1 MEKVLERSEVKKED
15 TWDVESIYRSIKDWQ
30 EDYDDCRSKITNLEE
45 QKDTFLKDSKH
56 FKDFILLSDKVERQ
70 LEKIYVYAN
79 LRNNE
84 DTANTTYQELLGKG
98 LNLYQEYSEKTNFV
112 VPLILKEDKKKI
124 ESFIDSEEELAPF
137 RHTIEDILRYQGH
150 NLSEVE
156 EKVIAAYNTVLS
168 SASKTADMLM
178 DADMRFG
185 NIKDEDGRKV
195 ELTQSNYGIYLRSN
209 DRRVR
214 KDAFEK
220 MNQVFGSFKNTLTS
234 TLESTIKCN
243 STTARLKNFHSS
255 LELSLFENN
264 IPVSLYHNLI
274 SVVHNNL
281 EPLYKYFNIKKNKLG
296 LKEFHLYDGYVS
308 TVTDISKKYS
318 FEEGK
323 ELVINAL
330 SVLGEDYIE
339 TLKKAFTERWIDIY
353 PNRGKTSGAYSS
365 GTYDTKPFV
374 LLNYTEDYN
383 DVSTLAHELGHSM
396 HSYLSNTHND
406 HTNASYPIFLAE
418 IASTVNELLLSYY
431 MEHHASTTEEK
442 LAILNERLDT
452 FKGTIYRQTMF
463 AEFELYMHDA
473 VDKGEVLTAEK
484 LCDKYY
490 ELNKLYFGDDLVV
503 DNDIRY
509 EWLRIPHF
517 YRPFYVYQY
526 ATGLSIASYIAKNIL
541 EKKEGFRDKYL
552 EFLSSGGKDDPL
564 EILKIIDV
572 DLTDT
577 KVFEESLTMF
587 KETVNTFEHLQS

>member
-30 EDYDDCRSKITNLEE
+30 EDYEDCRSKITNLEE
-45 QKDTFLKDSKH
+45 QKDSFLKDSKH
-56 FKDFILLSDKVERQ
+56 FKDFILLSDNVERQ

-84 DTANTTYQELLGKG
+84 DTTNTTYQELLGKG

-124 ESFIDSEEELAPF
+124 ESFIESEEELAPF
-137 RHTIEDILRYQGH
+137 CHTIEDILRYQGH

-490 ELNKLYFGDDLVV
+490 ELNKLYFGDNVVV

-541 EKKEGFRDKYL
+541 EGKEGFRDKYL

>member
-56 FKDFILLSDKVERQ
+56 FKDFILLSDNVERQ

-84 DTANTTYQELLGKG
+84 DTTNTTYQELLGKG

-112 VPLILKEDKKKI
+112 VPLILKENKKKI

-541 EKKEGFRDKYL
+541 EGKEGFRDKYL

>member
-56 FKDFILLSDKVERQ
+56 FKDFILLSDNVERQ

-84 DTANTTYQELLGKG
+84 DTTNTTYQELLGKG

-185 NIKDEDGRKV
+185 NIKDEDSRKV

-431 MEHHASTTEEK
+431 MEHHARTPEEK

>member
-15 TWDVESIYRSIKDWQ
+15 TWDVESIYSTIDLWQ
-30 EDYDDCRSKITNLEE
+30 EDYKRCRMAISSLEE
-45 QKDTFLKDSKH
+45 QKETFLKNARN
-56 FKDFILLSDKVERQ
+56 FKEFIIQSDQVDRL
-70 LEKIYVYAN
+70 LEKIYVYAS
-79 LRNNE
+79 LKNNE
-84 DTANTTYQELLGKG
+84 DMASTQYQELLGKSE
-98 LNLYQEYSEKTNFV
+98 NLYQEYSEKLNFV
-112 VPLILKEDKKKI
+112 VPYILKEDKKKI
-124 ESFIDSEEELAPF
+124 ESFMEEEEELMPF
-137 RHTIEDILRYQGH
+137 RHMIEDTLRYQNH
-150 NLSEVE
+150 HLSEVE

-185 NIKDEDGRKV
+185 NILDEDGNEV
-195 ELTQSNYGIYLRSN
+195 ELTQSNYSTYICSK

-214 KDAFEK
+214 KDAFLK
-220 MNQVFGSFKNTLTS
+220 MHQVFGNFKNTLAT
-234 TLESTIKCN
+234 TLESTVKCN
-243 STTARLKNFHSS
+243 SVTARLKNFDSS
-255 LELSLFENN
+255 LELSLFGNN
-264 IPVSLYHNLI
+264 IPTVLYHNLI
-274 SVVHNNL
+274 RVVHDNL
-281 EPLYKYFNIKKNKLG
+281 EPLYKYFSVKKKKLG
-296 LKEFHLYDGYVS
+296 LEEFHLYDGYVS
-308 TVTDISKKYS
+308 TVLDITKKYS

-323 ELVINAL
+323 QLVLDAL
-330 SVLGEDYIE
+330 SVLGDDYIHVLE
-339 TLKKAFTERWIDIY
+339 KAFTDRWIDIY

-374 LLNYTEDYN
+374 LLNYMGDYS

-396 HSYLSNTHND
+396 HSYLSNTHNE

-431 MEHHASTTEEK
+431 MENHADTKEEK
-442 LAILNERLDT
+442 LAIINERLDT

-473 VDKGEVLTAEK
+473 VDKGEVLTAEM

-490 ELNKLYFGDDLVV
+490 ELNKLYFGDDVVV
-503 DNDIRY
+503 DHDIRY

-526 ATGLSIASYIAKNIL
+526 ATGLSIASYIAQNIL
-541 EKKEGFRDKYL
+541 EGKDGFRNQYL

-564 EILKIIDV
+564 ELLKIVDV

-577 KVFEESLTMF
+577 KVLQKSLTMF
-587 KETVNTFEHLQS
+587 KETVDTFEQLQS

>member
-15 TWDVESIYRSIKDWQ
+15 TWDVESIYKSLKIWQ
-30 EDYDDCRSKITNLEE
+30 QDYEKCRKEISYLEG
-45 QKDTFLKDSKH
+45 QKDSFLKDAKH

-79 LRNNE
+79 LKSNE
-84 DTANTTYQELLGKG
+84 DMANTRYQELLGKG

-124 ESFIDSEEELAPF
+124 KSFIESEEELTPF
-137 RHTIEDILRYQGH
+137 RHTIENILRYQGH

-156 EKVIAAYNTVLS
+156 EKIIAAYNTVLS

-185 NIKDEDGRKV
+185 NIVDEEGIET

-243 STTARLKNFHSS
+243 STTARLKNFNSS
-255 LELSLFENN
+255 LEFSLFENN
-264 IPVSLYHNLI
+264 IPTTLYHNLI

-281 EPLYKYFNIKKNKLG
+281 ESLYKYFNIKKKKLD

-308 TVTDISKKYS
+308 TVTDITRKYS

-323 ELVINAL
+323 QLVINAL

-374 LLNYTEDYN
+374 LLNYTENYN

-396 HSYLSNTHND
+396 HSHLSNTHND

-431 MEHHASTTEEK
+431 MEHHATTKEEK

-463 AEFELYMHDA
+463 AEFELYMHEA
-473 VDKGEVLTAEK
+473 VDKGEVLTADK

-490 ELNKLYFGDDLVV
+490 ELNKLYFGDDVVV
-503 DNDIRY
+503 DSDIRY

-526 ATGLSIASYIAKNIL
+526 ATGLSIASYITKNIIE
-541 EKKEGFRDKYL
+541 EKEEFCEKYL

-572 DLTDT
+572 DLTDK
-577 KVFEESLTMF
+577 KVLEESLTMF
-587 KETVNTFEHLQS
+587 KETVDTFEHLQS

>member
-178 DADMRFG
+178 DADMHFG

-308 TVTDISKKYS
+308 TVTDITKKYS

-323 ELVINAL
+323 QLVINAL

-490 ELNKLYFGDDLVV
+490 ELNKLYFGDDVVV

-541 EKKEGFRDKYL
+541 EGKEGFRDKYL

-587 KETVNTFEHLQS
+587 KETINTFEHLQS

>member
-30 EDYDDCRSKITNLEE
+30 EDYEDCRSKITNLEE
-45 QKDTFLKDSKH
+45 QKDSFLKDSKH

-70 LEKIYVYAN
+70 LDKIYVYAN

-84 DTANTTYQELLGKG
+84 DTTNTTYQELLGKG

-124 ESFIDSEEELAPF
+124 ESFIESEEELAPF
-137 RHTIEDILRYQGH
+137 CHTIEDILRYQGH

-490 ELNKLYFGDDLVV
+490 ELNKLYFGDDVVV

-526 ATGLSIASYIAKNIL
+526 ATGLSTASNIAKNIL

>member
-15 TWDVESIYRSIKDWQ
+15 TWDVESIYQDIKDWQ
-30 EDYDDCRSKITNLEE
+30 EDYEDCRSKITNLEK
-45 QKDTFLKDSKH
+45 QRTSFLKDSKH
-56 FKDFILLSDKVERQ
+56 FKDFILLSDKLERQ

-79 LRNNE
+79 LKNNE
-84 DTANTTYQELLGKG
+84 DTTNTTYQELLGKAS
-98 LNLYQEYSEKTNFV
+98 NLYQEYSEKTNFV

-124 ESFIDSEEELAPF
+124 ESFIDSEEELTPF
-137 RHTIEDILRYQGH
+137 RHTMENILRYQGH

-185 NIKDEDGRKV
+185 NIKDEDKKEV
-195 ELTQSNYGIYLRSN
+195 ELTQSNYGIYLRSK

-220 MNQVFGSFKNTLTS
+220 IHQVFGNFKNTLTS

-243 STTARLKNFHSS
+243 STMARLKNFNSS
-255 LELSLFENN
+255 LEFSLFKNN
-264 IPVSLYHNLI
+264 IPTSLYHNLI

-281 EPLYKYFNIKKNKLG
+281 EPLYKYFNIKKKKLG

-308 TVTDISKKYS
+308 TVADITRKYS

-323 ELVINAL
+323 QLVINAL
-330 SVLGEDYIE
+330 SILGKDYID
-339 TLKKAFTERWIDIY
+339 TLQKAFTERWIDIY

-396 HSYLSNTHND
+396 HSYLSNIHNE

-431 MEHHASTTEEK
+431 MEHHANTKDEK

-463 AEFELYMHDA
+463 AEFELYMHDTI
-473 VDKGEVLTAEK
+473 DKSEVLTAEK
-484 LCDKYY
+484 LCNKYY
-490 ELNKLYFGDDLVV
+490 ELNKLYFGKDVV
-503 DNDIRY
+503 IDSDIRY

-526 ATGLSIASYIAKNIL
+526 ATGLSIASYIVKNIL
-541 EKKEGFRDKYL
+541 EQKEGFREKYL

-564 EILKIIDV
+564 ETLKIIDI
-572 DLTDT
+572 DLTDK
-577 KVFEESLTMF
+577 KVLEESLTMF
-587 KETVNTFEHLQS
+587 KETVDTFEHLQS

>member
-56 FKDFILLSDKVERQ
+56 FKDFILLSDNVERQ

-84 DTANTTYQELLGKG
+84 DTTNTTYQELLGKG

-124 ESFIDSEEELAPF
+124 ESFIDSEEELHPF

-318 FEEGK
+318 FEEAK

-431 MEHHASTTEEK
+431 MEHHASTKEEK

-490 ELNKLYFGDDLVV
+490 ELNKLYFGDDVVV

-541 EKKEGFRDKYL
+541 EGKEGFRDKYL

>member
-30 EDYDDCRSKITNLEE
+30 EDYEDCRSKITNLEE
-45 QKDTFLKDSKH
+45 QKDSFLKDSKH
-56 FKDFILLSDKVERQ
+56 FKDFILLSDNVERQ

-84 DTANTTYQELLGKG
+84 DTTNTTYQELLGKG

-490 ELNKLYFGDDLVV
+490 ELNKLYFGDDVVV

-587 KETVNTFEHLQS
+587 KETINTFEHLQS

>member
-1 MEKVLERSEVKKED
+1 M
-15 TWDVESIYRSIKDWQ
+15 
-30 EDYDDCRSKITNLEE
+30 
-45 QKDTFLKDSKH
+45 
-56 FKDFILLSDKVERQ
+56 
-70 LEKIYVYAN
+70 YAN

-84 DTANTTYQELLGKG
+84 DTTNTTYQELLGKG

-137 RHTIEDILRYQGH
+137 CHTIEDILRYQGH

-365 GTYDTKPFV
+365 GTYDTNPFV

-587 KETVNTFEHLQS
+587 KETINTFEHLQS

>member
-1 MEKVLERSEVKKED
+1 MIKIKPRSEQKKED

-490 ELNKLYFGDDLVV
+490 ELNKLYFGDDVVV

-541 EKKEGFRDKYL
+541 EGKEGFRDKYL

>member
-1 MEKVLERSEVKKED
+1 MEKVLERSEVKKEN
-15 TWDVESIYRSIKDWQ
+15 TWDVESIYQNVEDWQ
-30 EDYDDCRSKITNLEE
+30 KDYTECRKEITYLEG
-45 QKDTFLKDSKH
+45 QKEEFLKNAKN
-56 FKDFILLSDKVERQ
+56 FKEFILLSDKVERQ

-79 LRNNE
+79 LKNNE
-84 DTANTTYQELLGKG
+84 DMANTKYQELLGKG
-98 LNLYQEYSEKTNFV
+98 SNLYQEYSEKTNFV

-124 ESFIDSEEELAPF
+124 ESYIESEKELIPF

-156 EKVIAAYNTVLS
+156 EKVVAAYNTVLS

-185 NIKDEDGRKV
+185 NILDEEENEV
-195 ELTQSNYGIYLRSN
+195 ELTQSNYGIYIRSN

-220 MNQVFGSFKNTLTS
+220 IHQVFGSFQNTLTT
-234 TLESTIKCN
+234 TLESTVKCN
-243 STTARLKNFHSS
+243 STTARLKNFKSS

-264 IPVSLYHNLI
+264 IPESLYHNLI

-281 EPLYKYFNIKKNKLG
+281 DPLYKYFNIKKKKLG

-308 TVTDISKKYS
+308 TVTDITKKYS
-318 FEEGK
+318 FEDGK
-323 ELVINAL
+323 KLVLDAL

-339 TLKKAFTERWIDIY
+339 TLKKAFSERWIDVY

-374 LLNYTEDYN
+374 LLNYTGDYN

-396 HSYLSNTHND
+396 HSYLSNTHNE

-431 MEHHASTTEEK
+431 MEHHANTKEEK

-452 FKGTIYRQTMF
+452 FKATIYRQTMF
-463 AEFELYMHDA
+463 AEFELYMHEA

-490 ELNKLYFGDDLVV
+490 ELNKLYFGKNVVV
-503 DNDIRY
+503 DSDIRY

-541 EKKEGFRDKYL
+541 EEKEGFRDKYL
-552 EFLSSGGKDDPL
+552 EFLSSGGKDNPL

-577 KVFEESLTMF
+577 KVLEESLTMF
-587 KETVNTFEHLQS
+587 KETVDAFEQLQS

>member
-56 FKDFILLSDKVERQ
+56 FKDFILLSDNVERQ

-98 LNLYQEYSEKTNFV
+98 LNLYQEYDEKTNFV

-124 ESFIDSEEELAPF
+124 ESFIDSEEELHPF

-296 LKEFHLYDGYVS
+296 LEEFHLYDGYVS

-431 MEHHASTTEEK
+431 MEHHARTPEEK

>member
-15 TWDVESIYRSIKDWQ
+15 TWDVESIYGSIKDWQ
-30 EDYDDCRSKITNLEE
+30 EDYEDCRSKITYLEE
-45 QKDTFLKDSKH
+45 QKDSFLKDSKH

-70 LEKIYVYAN
+70 LEKIYVYAS
-79 LRNNE
+79 LKNNE
-84 DTANTTYQELLGKG
+84 DTANTKYQELLGQG
-98 LNLYQEYSEKTNFV
+98 LNLYQEYDEKTNFV

-124 ESFIDSEEELAPF
+124 ESFIDSEEELTPF
-137 RHTIEDILRYQGH
+137 RHTVEDILRYQGH

-156 EKVIAAYNTVLS
+156 EKVIAAYNTVLT

-185 NIKDEDGRKV
+185 NIKDEDGREV
-195 ELTQSNYGIYLRSN
+195 ELTQSNYGIYIRSN

-220 MNQVFGSFKNTLTS
+220 IHQVFGSFKNTLTS

-255 LELSLFENN
+255 LELSLFINN
-264 IPVSLYHNLI
+264 IPDSLYHNLI

-281 EPLYKYFNIKKNKLG
+281 EPLYKYFNIKKKKLG

-308 TVTDISKKYS
+308 TVADITKKYS

-374 LLNYTEDYN
+374 LLNYTGDYN

-406 HTNASYPIFLAE
+406 HTNAGYPIFLAE

-431 MEHHASTTEEK
+431 MEHHASTKEEK

-490 ELNKLYFGDDLVV
+490 ELNKLYFGDDVVV

-541 EKKEGFRDKYL
+541 EEKEGFRDKYL

-564 EILKIIDV
+564 EILKIINV

-577 KVFEESLTMF
+577 KVLEESLTMF
-587 KETVNTFEHLQS
+587 KETVDTFEQLQS

>member
-30 EDYDDCRSKITNLEE
+30 EDYEDCRSKITNLEE

-56 FKDFILLSDKVERQ
+56 FKDFILLSDNVERQ

-84 DTANTTYQELLGKG
+84 DTTNTTYQELLGKG
-98 LNLYQEYSEKTNFV
+98 LNLYQEYDEKTNFV

-168 SASKTADMLM
+168 SARKTADMLM

-195 ELTQSNYGIYLRSN
+195 ELTQSNYDIYLRSN

-323 ELVINAL
+323 QLVINAL

-431 MEHHASTTEEK
+431 MEHHASTKEEK

-490 ELNKLYFGDDLVV
+490 ELNKLYFGDGVVV

-541 EKKEGFRDKYL
+541 EGKEGFRDKYL

>member
-124 ESFIDSEEELAPF
+124 ESFIDSEEELHPF

-490 ELNKLYFGDDLVV
+490 ELNKLYFGDDVVV

>member
-84 DTANTTYQELLGKG
+84 DTTNTTYQELLGKG

-339 TLKKAFTERWIDIY
+339 ILKKAFTERWIDIY

-452 FKGTIYRQTMF
+452 SKGTIYRQTMF

-490 ELNKLYFGDDLVV
+490 ELNKLYFGDDVVV
-503 DNDIRY
+503 DNEIRY

-541 EKKEGFRDKYL
+541 EGKEGFRDKYL

>member
-15 TWDVESIYRSIKDWQ
+15 TWDVESIYRSTKDWQ

-56 FKDFILLSDKVERQ
+56 FKDFILLSDNVERQ

-84 DTANTTYQELLGKG
+84 DTTNTTYQELLGKG
-98 LNLYQEYSEKTNFV
+98 LNLYQEYSEKTNFI

-124 ESFIDSEEELAPF
+124 ESFIDSEEELHPF

-365 GTYDTKPFV
+365 GTYDTNPFV

-490 ELNKLYFGDDLVV
+490 ELNKLYFGDDVVV

-541 EKKEGFRDKYL
+541 EGKEGFRDKYL

>member
-1 MEKVLERSEVKKED
+1 MKKVLEGSEVKKED
-15 TWDVESIYRSIKDWQ
+15 TWDVESIYKSLKIWQ
-30 EDYDDCRSKITNLEE
+30 QDYEKCRKEISYLEG
-45 QKDTFLKDSKH
+45 QKDSFLKDAKH

-79 LRNNE
+79 LKSNE
-84 DTANTTYQELLGKG
+84 DMANTRYQELLGKG

-124 ESFIDSEEELAPF
+124 KSFIESEEELTPF
-137 RHTIEDILRYQGH
+137 RHTIENILRYQGH

-156 EKVIAAYNTVLS
+156 EKIIAAYNTVLS

-185 NIKDEDGRKV
+185 NIVDEEGIET

-243 STTARLKNFHSS
+243 STTARLKNFNSS
-255 LELSLFENN
+255 LEFSLFENN
-264 IPVSLYHNLI
+264 IPTTLYHNLI

-281 EPLYKYFNIKKNKLG
+281 ESLYKYFNIKKKKLD

-308 TVTDISKKYS
+308 TVTDITRKYS

-323 ELVINAL
+323 QLVINAL

-374 LLNYTEDYN
+374 LLNYTENYN

-396 HSYLSNTHND
+396 HSHLSNTHND

-431 MEHHASTTEEK
+431 MEHHATTKEEK

-463 AEFELYMHDA
+463 AEFELYMHEA
-473 VDKGEVLTAEK
+473 VDKGEVLTADK

-490 ELNKLYFGDDLVV
+490 ELNKLYFGDDVVV
-503 DNDIRY
+503 DSDIRY

-526 ATGLSIASYIAKNIL
+526 ATGLSIASYITKNIIE
-541 EKKEGFRDKYL
+541 EKEEFCEKYL

-572 DLTDT
+572 DLTDK
-577 KVFEESLTMF
+577 KVLEESLTMF
-587 KETVNTFEHLQS
+587 KETVDTFEHLQS

>member
-56 FKDFILLSDKVERQ
+56 FKDFILLSDNVERQ

-84 DTANTTYQELLGKG
+84 DTTNTTYQELLGKG
-98 LNLYQEYSEKTNFV
+98 LNLYQEYSEKTNFI

-124 ESFIDSEEELAPF
+124 ESFIDSEEELHPF

-209 DRRVR
+209 NRRVR

-490 ELNKLYFGDDLVV
+490 ELNKLYFGDDVVV

>member
-56 FKDFILLSDKVERQ
+56 FKDFILLSDNVERQ

-112 VPLILKEDKKKI
+112 VPLILKENKKKI

-296 LKEFHLYDGYVS
+296 LEEFHLYDGYVS

-541 EKKEGFRDKYL
+541 EGKEGFRDKYL

>member
-30 EDYDDCRSKITNLEE
+30 EDYEDCRSKIINLEE
-45 QKDTFLKDSKH
+45 QKDSFLKDSKH
-56 FKDFILLSDKVERQ
+56 FKDFILLSDNVERQ

-84 DTANTTYQELLGKG
+84 DTTNTTYQELLGKG
-98 LNLYQEYSEKTNFV
+98 LNLYQEYDEKTNFV

-296 LKEFHLYDGYVS
+296 LEEFHLYDGYVS

-323 ELVINAL
+323 QLAINAL

-431 MEHHASTTEEK
+431 MEHHASTKEEK

-490 ELNKLYFGDDLVV
+490 ELNKLYFGDDVVV

-541 EKKEGFRDKYL
+541 EGKEGFRDKYL

>member
-15 TWDVESIYRSIKDWQ
+15 TWDVESIYSTIDLWQ
-30 EDYDDCRSKITNLEE
+30 EDYKRCRMAISSLEE
-45 QKDTFLKDSKH
+45 QKETFLKNARN
-56 FKDFILLSDKVERQ
+56 FKEFIIQSDQVDRL
-70 LEKIYVYAN
+70 LEKIYVYAS
-79 LRNNE
+79 LKNNE
-84 DTANTTYQELLGKG
+84 DMANTQYQELLGKSE
-98 LNLYQEYSEKTNFV
+98 NLYQEYSEKLNFV
-112 VPLILKEDKKKI
+112 VPYILKEDKKKI
-124 ESFIDSEEELAPF
+124 ESFMEEEEELMPF
-137 RHTIEDILRYQGH
+137 RHMIEDTLRYQNH
-150 NLSEVE
+150 HLSEVE

-185 NIKDEDGRKV
+185 NILDEDGNEV
-195 ELTQSNYGIYLRSN
+195 ELTQSNYSTYICSK

-214 KDAFEK
+214 KDAFLK
-220 MNQVFGSFKNTLTS
+220 MHQVFGNFKNTLAT
-234 TLESTIKCN
+234 TLESTVKCN
-243 STTARLKNFHSS
+243 SVTARLKNFDSS
-255 LELSLFENN
+255 LELSLFGNN
-264 IPVSLYHNLI
+264 IPTVLYHNLI
-274 SVVHNNL
+274 RVVHDNL
-281 EPLYKYFNIKKNKLG
+281 EPLYKYFSVKKKKLG
-296 LKEFHLYDGYVS
+296 LEEFHLYDGYVS
-308 TVTDISKKYS
+308 TVLDITKKYS

-323 ELVINAL
+323 QLVLDAL
-330 SVLGEDYIE
+330 SVLGDDYIHVLE
-339 TLKKAFTERWIDIY
+339 KAFTDRWIDIY

-374 LLNYTEDYN
+374 LLNYMGDYS

-396 HSYLSNTHND
+396 HSYLSNTHNE

-431 MEHHASTTEEK
+431 MENHADTKEEK
-442 LAILNERLDT
+442 LAIINERLDT

-473 VDKGEVLTAEK
+473 VDKGEVLTEEM

-490 ELNKLYFGDDLVV
+490 ELNKLYFGDDVVV
-503 DNDIRY
+503 DHDIRY

-526 ATGLSIASYIAKNIL
+526 ATGLSIASYIAQNIL
-541 EKKEGFRDKYL
+541 EGKDGFRNQYL

-564 EILKIIDV
+564 ELLKIVDV

-577 KVFEESLTMF
+577 KVLQKSLTMF
-587 KETVNTFEHLQS
+587 KETVDTFEQLQS

>member
-30 EDYDDCRSKITNLEE
+30 EDYEDCRSKITNLEE
-45 QKDTFLKDSKH
+45 QKDSFLKDSKH
-56 FKDFILLSDKVERQ
+56 FKDFILLSDNVERQ
-70 LEKIYVYAN
+70 LDKIYVYAN

-84 DTANTTYQELLGKG
+84 DTTNTTYQELFGKG
-98 LNLYQEYSEKTNFV
+98 LNLYQEYNEKTNFV

-124 ESFIDSEEELAPF
+124 ESFIESEEELAPF

-185 NIKDEDGRKV
+185 NINDEDGRKV

-209 DRRVR
+209 ERRVR

-406 HTNASYPIFLAE
+406 YTNASYPIFLAE

-431 MEHHASTTEEK
+431 MEHHASTKEEK
-442 LAILNERLDT
+442 LAILNERLDI
-452 FKGTIYRQTMF
+452 FKATIYRQTMF

-490 ELNKLYFGDDLVV
+490 ELNKLYFGNGVVV
-503 DNDIRY
+503 DDDIRY

-541 EKKEGFRDKYL
+541 EEKEGFRDKYL

>member
-15 TWDVESIYRSIKDWQ
+15 TWDVESIYRSTKDWQ

-56 FKDFILLSDKVERQ
+56 FKDFILLSDNVERQ

-84 DTANTTYQELLGKG
+84 DTTNTTYQELLGKG
-98 LNLYQEYSEKTNFV
+98 LNLYQEYSEKTNFI

-124 ESFIDSEEELAPF
+124 ESFIDSEEELHPF

-490 ELNKLYFGDDLVV
+490 ELNKLYFGDDVVV

-541 EKKEGFRDKYL
+541 EGKEGFRDKYL

>member
-56 FKDFILLSDKVERQ
+56 FKDFILLSDNVERQ

-442 LAILNERLDT
+442 LVILNERLDT

-490 ELNKLYFGDDLVV
+490 ELNKLYFGDDVVV

-526 ATGLSIASYIAKNIL
+526 ATGLSIASYITKNIL
-541 EKKEGFRDKYL
+541 EGKEGFRDKYL

>member
-84 DTANTTYQELLGKG
+84 DTTNTTYQELLGKG

-124 ESFIDSEEELAPF
+124 ESFIDSEEELHPF

-490 ELNKLYFGDDLVV
+490 ELNKLYFGDDVVV
-503 DNDIRY
+503 DDDIRY

-541 EKKEGFRDKYL
+541 EEKEGFRDKYL

>member
-15 TWDVESIYRSIKDWQ
+15 TWDVESIYKSLKIWQ
-30 EDYDDCRSKITNLEE
+30 QDYEKCRKEISYLEG
-45 QKDTFLKDSKH
+45 QKDSFLKDAKH
-56 FKDFILLSDKVERQ
+56 FKDFILLSDNVERQ

-84 DTANTTYQELLGKG
+84 DTTNTTYQELLGKG

-124 ESFIDSEEELAPF
+124 ESFIESEEELAPF

-490 ELNKLYFGDDLVV
+490 ELNKLYFGDGVVV

-526 ATGLSIASYIAKNIL
+526 ATGLSIASYITKNIIE
-541 EKKEGFRDKYL
+541 EKEEFCEKYL

>member
-15 TWDVESIYRSIKDWQ
+15 TWDVESIYQNIEDWQ
-30 EDYDDCRSKITNLEE
+30 EDYEECRKDITCLAE
-45 QKDTFLKDSKH
+45 QKDSFLKDSKH
-56 FKDFILLSDKVERQ
+56 FKDFILLSDKVERK
-70 LEKIYVYAN
+70 LEKVYVYAS
-79 LRNNE
+79 LKNNE
-84 DTANTTYQELLGKG
+84 DTANTKYQELLGQG
-98 LNLYQEYSEKTNFV
+98 SNLYQEYDEKTNFV

-124 ESFIDSEEELAPF
+124 ESFIDSEEELTPF

-156 EKVIAAYNTVLS
+156 EKVIAAYNTVLT

-185 NIKDEDGRKV
+185 NILDEEGNEV

-234 TLESTIKCN
+234 TLESTVKCN
-243 STTARLKNFHSS
+243 STTARLKNFPSS
-255 LELSLFENN
+255 LELSLFKNN
-264 IPVSLYHNLI
+264 IPTTLYHNLI

-281 EPLYKYFNIKKNKLG
+281 EPLYKYFNIKKRKLG

-308 TVTDISKKYS
+308 TVTDITKRYS
-318 FEEGK
+318 FEDGK
-323 ELVINAL
+323 KLVLDAL
-330 SVLGEDYIE
+330 SVLGDDYIE
-339 TLKKAFTERWIDIY
+339 TLKNAFSERWVDIY

-365 GTYDTKPFV
+365 GAYDTKPFV
-374 LLNYTEDYN
+374 LLNYTGDYN

-396 HSYLSNTHND
+396 HSYLSNTHNE

-431 MEHHASTTEEK
+431 MERHANTKEEK
-442 LAILNERLDT
+442 LAILNERLDI
-452 FKGTIYRQTMF
+452 FKATIYRQTMF

-490 ELNKLYFGDDLVV
+490 ELNKLYFGDGVVV
-503 DNDIRY
+503 DDDIRY

-541 EKKEGFRDKYL
+541 EEKEGFRDKYL

>member
-30 EDYDDCRSKITNLEE
+30 EDYGDCRSKITNLEE

-185 NIKDEDGRKV
+185 NIKDEDSRKV

-296 LKEFHLYDGYVS
+296 LKEFHLYDGYAS

-490 ELNKLYFGDDLVV
+490 ELNKLYFGDGVVV

-541 EKKEGFRDKYL
+541 EGKEGFRDKYL

>member
-30 EDYDDCRSKITNLEE
+30 EDYEDCRSKITNLEE
-45 QKDTFLKDSKH
+45 QKDSFLKDSKH
-56 FKDFILLSDKVERQ
+56 FKDFILLSDNVERQ

-84 DTANTTYQELLGKG
+84 DTTNTTYQELLGKG

-365 GTYDTKPFV
+365 GTYDTNPFV

-431 MEHHASTTEEK
+431 MEHHARTPEEK

-490 ELNKLYFGDDLVV
+490 ELNKLYFGNGVVV
-503 DNDIRY
+503 DDDIRY

-541 EKKEGFRDKYL
+541 EGKEGFRDKYL

>member
-56 FKDFILLSDKVERQ
+56 FKDFILLSDNVERQ
-70 LEKIYVYAN
+70 LDKIYLYAN

-84 DTANTTYQELLGKG
+84 DTTNTTYQELFGKG
-98 LNLYQEYSEKTNFV
+98 LNLYQEYNEKTNFV

-339 TLKKAFTERWIDIY
+339 ILKKAFTERWIDIY

-484 LCDKYY
+484 LCNKYY
-490 ELNKLYFGDDLVV
+490 ELNKLYFGDGVVV
-503 DNDIRY
+503 DDDIRY

-541 EKKEGFRDKYL
+541 EGKEGFRDKYL

>member
-1 MEKVLERSEVKKED
+1 MIKIKPRSEQKKED

-30 EDYDDCRSKITNLEE
+30 EDYEDCRSKITNLEE
-45 QKDTFLKDSKH
+45 QKDSFLKDSKH
-56 FKDFILLSDKVERQ
+56 FKDFILLSDNVERQ

-84 DTANTTYQELLGKG
+84 DTTNTTYQELLGKG

-490 ELNKLYFGDDLVV
+490 ELNKLYFGDGVVV

-541 EKKEGFRDKYL
+541 EGKEGFRDKYL

-587 KETVNTFEHLQS
+587 KETVNTFEHIQS

>member
-45 QKDTFLKDSKH
+45 QKDSFLKDSKH
-56 FKDFILLSDKVERQ
+56 FKDFILLSDNVERQ

-84 DTANTTYQELLGKG
+84 DTTNTTYQELLGKG

-209 DRRVR
+209 NRRVR

-490 ELNKLYFGDDLVV
+490 ELNKLYFGDDVVV

-541 EKKEGFRDKYL
+541 EGKEGFRDKYL